1 MVSDCGTEANQE
13 KIEVIRRMGP
23 IQNLKGVRWV
33 VRCVVILS
41 RFASRLGEK
50 GMPLYKDP

>member
-1 MVSDCGTEANQE
+1 MVSDRGTKANQE

-33 VRCVVILS
+33 VKCVVILS